1 MKRLALLALAA
12 PLWAQASSFCVAG
25 GSFLPQSSPKPTGFE
40 ACAALLSANNQIW
53 SITGNQLNITSQRK
67 IQAVA
72 FSGFAT
78 VCHSFAF
85 MEVFCFGAPGG
96 ATTGTG
102 ASLALTGGFIAA
114 VPVRKGKL
122 GYFMPGY
129 TGTKTNA
136 GTSGTVIIGWGY
148 RL

>member
-1 MKRLALLALAA
+1 MKRLLPLLLTA

-25 GSFLPQSSPKPTGFE
+25 ATFLPQSSPKPTGFE

-53 SITGNQLNITSQRK
+53 SITGNQLNITTQHK

-78 VCHSFAF
+78 ICHSFPFA
-85 MEVFCFGAPGG
+85 EVFCFGAPGG
-96 ATTGTG
+96 ATTGSG

-114 VPVRKGKL
+114 IPVKKGKL

-129 TGTKTNA
+129 SAVKSNA
-136 GTSGTVIIGWGY
+136 GTSATILIGWGY
-148 RL
+148 KL